1 MNANCLSL
9 ILPTTL
15 EIVVKS
21 FAWLKDCGPATSWD
35 LRDGDWIHCTPDHSW
50 CLQAFIFLHD
60 FLAATSKTDTVCL
73 SSGYRHMPPYLAC
86 DRLFNPATGFLIQ
99 PKQTSRYSVAQLI
112 RKQKEE
118 GITAYQF
125 VGVGFVCICFPAS
138 LSILRTN
145 ITSCEILALRI
156 TDSRFKTFVLSP
168 LSFREPR
175 GRALWE
181 GLEGGKGREK
191 YSIIS
196 IRLNK
201 SIK

>member
-73 SSGYRHMPPYLAC
+73 SWGYRHMPPYLAC
-86 DRLFNPATGFLIQ
+86 DRLFNPAKADL
-99 PKQTSRYSVAQLI
+99 K
-112 RKQKEE
+112 
-118 GITAYQF
+118 
-125 VGVGFVCICFPAS
+125 
-138 LSILRTN
+138 ILRSSADQEAKGGRHN
-145 ITSCEILALRI
+145 CVPVCWCGFCLHLFSNQPFYLEDEHHFLW
-156 TDSRFKTFVLSP
+156 DSGP
-168 LSFREPR
+168 EDH
-175 GRALWE
+175 WQ
-181 GLEGGKGREK
+181 
-191 YSIIS
+191 
-196 IRLNK
+196 
-201 SIK
+201 